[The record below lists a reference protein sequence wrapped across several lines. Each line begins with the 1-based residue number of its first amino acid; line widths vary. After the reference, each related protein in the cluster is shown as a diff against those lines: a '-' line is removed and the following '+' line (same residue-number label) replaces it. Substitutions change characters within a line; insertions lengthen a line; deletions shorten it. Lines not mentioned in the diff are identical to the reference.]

1 MKIKTLL
8 IAAALLMATY
18 FVAQNA
24 QDFSKVEIKTTKL
37 TDKFHRSKG
46 THDPHER

>member
-18 FVAQNA
+18 VVEQNA

-37 TDKFHRSKG
+37 TDKFHTLEGHSRS
-46 THDPHER
+46 T